1 MTITDREWPLM
12 RVMHMPKTCCV
23 FIIDRLCTVMH
34 SSASER
40 KDLIASQ
47 CRPDKETERL
57 LLYHV
62 LPLAQ
67 QARLKY
73 GPVVGSLRVA
83 LLLKAGK
90 R

>member
-1 MTITDREWPLM
+1 MALNESHAHAEDLL
-12 RVMHMPKTCCV
+12 CCV

-40 KDLIASQ
+40 KVLIASQ
-47 CRPDKETERL
+47 CRPDKDTERL
-57 LLYHV
+57 LHHV

-67 QARLKY
+67 QASLKY

-83 LLLKAGK
+83 VLLKAGK
-90 R
+90 H

>member
-1 MTITDREWPLM
+1 MALNESHANAEDLL
-12 RVMHMPKTCCV
+12 
-23 FIIDRLCTVMH
+23 LCTVMH

-40 KDLIASQ
+40 KVLIASQ
-47 CRPDKETERL
+47 CRPDKDTERL
-57 LLYHV
+57 LHHV

-67 QARLKY
+67 RASLKY

-90 R
+90 HQLDHLLN

>member
-1 MTITDREWPLM
+1 
-12 RVMHMPKTCCV
+12 MPKTCCV

-40 KDLIASQ
+40 KVLIASQ
-47 CRPDKETERL
+47 CRPGKETERL
-57 LLYHV
+57 LHHV